1 MGKSIIGMPWRGIG
15 SSLYSITCGVIQ
27 RIITSF

>member
-1 MGKSIIGMPWRGIG
+1 MGKLRIGTPWRGTG
-15 SSLYSITCGVIQ
+15 SSLYSITCDVIL